1 MSKTGRMTVTASRRE
16 ADLVSHITGISRG
29 SIPGEARKAER
40 PPRLIGAKAKR
51 ADARAG
57 D

>member
-1 MSKTGRMTVTASRRE
+1 MAGTS
-16 ADLVSHITGISRG
+16 
-29 SIPGEARKAER
+29 GEARKAER

-51 ADARAG
+51 AEARAG